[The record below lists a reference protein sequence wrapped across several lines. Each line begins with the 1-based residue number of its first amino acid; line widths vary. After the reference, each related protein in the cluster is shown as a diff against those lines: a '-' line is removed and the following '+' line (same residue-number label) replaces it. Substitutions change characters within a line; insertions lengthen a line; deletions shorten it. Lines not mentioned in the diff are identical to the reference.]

1 MDVPGEGEIRR
12 FLVERLGEHVDPD
25 RPLGEYGLSSR
36 ESVAVAAE
44 LGELLGRELSPTL
57 LWEHPTVN
65 RLARA
70 LAAPGTPVR
79 AAPPAGEP
87 VAVVGVGC
95 RFPGAHGPR
104 AYWELLIE
112 GRDAVGEVPAG
123 RWEAFGTAIAGRREA
138 SGTGAAERWE
148 AFEAAAAGAG
158 RYGGFLDDVAAFDA
172 EFFGIAPGEAAA
184 MDPQQRLLLE
194 TAWEALEHGGIA
206 PRSLAG
212 TRTGVWT
219 GISGNEYAYLTTA
232 DLASVD
238 AWTATGAALGMGANR
253 LSYLLDLRGP
263 SMAVDTACSS
273 SLVATHLA
281 VSSLRAGECDLALAA
296 GVNLL
301 LSPVITLA
309 FDRGGGT
316 APDGRCKAFDASA
329 DGMVRAEG
337 CGVVVLK
344 RLADAIRDGDRVLA
358 LVGATAVNQ
367 DGRSNGLVAPN
378 PEAQE
383 ALLRQVYGDR
393 GPDYIEA
400 HGTGTFL
407 GDPIEARAIAAA
419 IRTPVLLGSAKT
431 NLGHLEAA
439 AGVAGLIKAV
449 LALHHGVIPPSL
461 HFRRPN
467 PHIPWDTLE
476 VVTSPT
482 PWPRADAR
490 AGVSA
495 FGFGGTNAH
504 VALDVYGVQ
513 TDGPPRTTL
522 DGGARTAGSPRGST
536 AKHVFLLTDTT
547 EARVREH
554 ARAMAAWRPDAG
566 LRDVAHTLAR
576 RAGRGRVAAAVVA
589 GDAAELAER
598 LRDPRP
604 VQAAGTGP
612 VWVFGGYRPQP
623 PDLGLYDAEPAYRRT
638 VDAVAPLLAAE
649 AGIDV
654 HDPLPTGVAEIQPIL
669 FTAQLALAET
679 WRAYGFEPAAV
690 IGHSMGEVAA
700 AVVAGGLPLRD
711 AVKVICTRARL
722 LGGLGGGGAMA
733 VVGVDARE
741 VPADL
746 HVAVYSAPGQ
756 CVVTG
761 EPERVAAFAESVAGR
776 GLFARTLT
784 AEGAGHSPQVKPLLP
799 VLREE
804 LAGVAGGKPVV
815 PYYSVVFED
824 PREVPVFE
832 GAYWAAG
839 VRRPVRLMQA
849 VRAAVED
856 GCTLFTEV
864 SPHPVLTGALRDTLP
879 PAAVLTT
886 GDLHTQLATAA
897 TVVAPR
903 TRGRVVDVPH
913 SPWHHVRHWAGGLP
927 PLAPPDSPDSPDG
940 KLVTREWAPAPPR
953 GAGSPRAWLILADEG
968 DARAARL
975 SSLLGPTCTL
985 LTVPRGEA
993 GAALL
998 PGGLGPTLLPGGL
1011 GAALLPGKLGPASS
1025 VLVLPSRELDPAAA
1039 RRVILVVAALVARG
1053 CRVSIGTERAQA
1065 VLEGERPDPG
1075 TAALRGLVR
1084 VLALERPELPA
1095 TLVDFDDLADLA
1107 TELTCGENAARGAGG
1122 EAADDEVAWRGGVRY
1137 AARLRRAPSPPA
1149 RTSVLPVH
1157 TSDPPV
1163 RARARSAGDA
1173 DAVVGAGA
1181 YIVTGGTG
1189 RLGRLVARW
1198 LAGRGATRVV
1208 LNGRSEAAAD
1218 GVAQVVAGDLAL
1230 PRTAERLV
1238 AAATAGGMR
1247 LRGVIHA
1254 AGVLDDRLI
1263 ADLDPGSLER
1273 VWAAKVDGGLRLHEA
1288 TKSLDLDWWVAFS
1301 SAAGMLG
1308 SPGQAAYAAAN
1319 AWLDGLCELRRAD
1332 GLPGVAIA
1340 WGPWAG
1346 TSAGAGLP
1354 AVEPLTA
1361 EEGLEA
1367 LETLIRGGVSAGV
1380 VKVDVRQALTIFPAI
1395 ARIPYFSDMASEASA
1410 RPHGS
1415 SGRADGSSVR
1425 PHGSSG
1431 RADGSSAP
1439 AHGFSGLAHAQ
1450 AGPATPLDPATLTP
1464 EDVFVR
1470 VRERVAAV
1478 LGVVPDGLGSGAV
1491 LTDLGLDSL
1500 AATRLRGTIEHDF
1513 GVTVPTAP
1521 MLTGSTVGT
1530 LAGMVASELGL
1541 AMGAPAVAARD
1552 AAERQVARV
1561 LAGLL
1566 GREPSVTDPV
1576 PPDVL
1581 SEALALLSRE
1591 LGRPVSLPPGTAGGP
1606 GAVSVAE
1613 LAEVVRGLDEAEAR
1627 RGVVRRLNAVTAGR
1641 PLFLAHPAGGT
1652 TGVYALL
1659 ADRLPTTPVRGLERL
1674 DDTLDPLDDPL
1685 GIPERAER
1693 YAVAI
1698 REAGPGPYRLGGWS
1712 FGGILAFEIARRL
1725 GETDVELVAM
1735 IDSGLPEQVPEAA
1748 RREIEARRYADFAAH
1763 LSRTYG
1769 VEVDLDPAE
1778 LLDLAEDARTA
1789 LVRARMAESGA
1800 MEALP
1805 GAVLRHQLTSHADTR
1820 AIERYRPEAP
1830 YRGRVVLYRS
1840 TEPTPWTVRDPRYAH
1855 EGDPAR
1861 GFGPFCTDLEIV
1873 EIPGAHHL
1881 DLLDPPHVEVIAE
1894 HLGGLL

>member
-70 LAAPGTPVR
+70 LATPEPPVR
-79 AAPPAGEP
+79 AAPPPGEP

-104 AYWELLIE
+104 AYWDLLIE
-112 GRDAVGEVPAG
+112 GRCAVGQVPAG
-123 RWEAFGTAIAGRREA
+123 RWEAFGAASATATRH
-138 SGTGAAERWE
+138 
-148 AFEAAAAGAG
+148 
-158 RYGGFLDDVAAFDA
+158 GGFLDDVAGFDA

-296 GVNLL
+296 GVNVL

-344 RLADAIRDGDRVLA
+344 RLTDALRDGDRVLA

-383 ALLRQVYGDR
+383 ALLRHVYGDR

-439 AGVAGLIKAV
+439 AGVAGLIKTV
-449 LALHHGVIPPSL
+449 LAMHHGVIPPSL

-467 PHIPWDTLE
+467 PHVPWDTLK
-476 VVTSPT
+476 VVTEPT
-482 PWPRADAR
+482 AWPRPDAR

-504 VALDVYGVQ
+504 VCLEAYDVGPDVRLDPP
-513 TDGPPRTTL
+513 DAGPDDVRMGAHDIGP
-522 DGGARTAGSPRGST
+522 GGSARPVAT
-536 AKHVFLLTDTT
+536 AKHVFLITDTT
-547 EARVREH
+547 EARVRDH
-554 ARAMAAWRPDAG
+554 ARVLAAWRPEPD

-576 RAGRGRVAAAVVA
+576 RAGRGRAAAAVVA
-589 GDAAELAER
+589 ADPAELADR
-598 LRDPRP
+598 LHRLQVPP
-604 VQAAGTGP
+604 AAQGTDAGP

-623 PDLGLYDAEPAYRRT
+623 PDLGLYDVEPAYRHT
-638 VDAVAPLLAAE
+638 IDTLAPLLAAE

-654 HDPLPTGVAEIQPIL
+654 HDPLPSGVATIQPIL
-669 FTAQLALAET
+669 FAAQLALART

-700 AVVAGGLPLRD
+700 AVVAGGLSLPD

-733 VVGVDARE
+733 VVAVDAHE

-746 HVAVYSAPGQ
+746 HVAVYAAPGQ

-761 EPERVAAFAESVAGR
+761 EPERVAAFAASVAER

-815 PYYSVVFED
+815 PYYSVIFED
-824 PREVPVFE
+824 PREAPVFE
-832 GAYWAAG
+832 AAYWAAG

-849 VRAAVED
+849 VRAATED
-856 GCTLFTEV
+856 GYTLFTEL

-879 PAAVLTT
+879 PAATLTT
-886 GDLHTQLATAA
+886 GDLSTQLATAA
-897 TVVAPR
+897 TRVAPR
-903 TRGRVVDVPH
+903 TSGRVVDVPH
-913 SPWHHVRHWAGGLP
+913 PPWRHVRHWAGPVP
-927 PLAPPDSPDSPDG
+927 PSRPAGPDG
-940 KLVTREWAPAPPR
+940 RLVVRDWVPEPPR
-953 GAGSPRAWLILADEG
+953 EAGPSRAWLILADEG

-975 SSLLGPTCTL
+975 HALLGPAATL
-985 LTVPRGEA
+985 LVLPATSPGPA
-993 GAALL
+993 PL
-998 PGGLGPTLLPGGL
+998 PGG
-1011 GAALLPGKLGPASS
+1011 LGPASS
-1025 VLVLPSRELDPAAA
+1025 VLVLPPRGLDPAGA
-1039 RRVILVVAALVARG
+1039 RRVILNVAALAARG
-1053 CRVSIGTERAQA
+1053 CRVTIGTERAQA
-1065 VLEGERPDPG
+1065 VLEGDRPDPG
-1075 TAALRGLVR
+1075 PAALRGLVR
-1084 VLALERPELPA
+1084 VLALERPELHA
-1095 TLVDFDDLADLA
+1095 MLVDFDDLADLA
-1107 TELTCGENAARGAGG
+1107 TELTADPG
-1122 EAADDEVAWRGGVRY
+1122 DDEVAWRDGMRH
-1137 AARLRRAPSPPA
+1137 AARLRPAAVPPA
-1149 RTSVLPVH
+1149 RQDPV
-1157 TSDPPV
+1157 
-1163 RARARSAGDA
+1163 AGP
-1173 DAVVGAGA
+1173 GA

-1189 RLGRLVARW
+1189 RLGRLAARW
-1198 LAGRGATRVV
+1198 LAERGASRVV
-1208 LNGRSEAAAD
+1208 LNGRTPAPAKGITE
-1218 GVAQVVAGDLAL
+1218 VVTGDLAQ
-1230 PRTAERLV
+1230 PGTAERLV

-1254 AGVLDDRLI
+1254 AGVLDDRLA
-1263 ADLDPGSLER
+1263 ADLDAGSLER

-1288 TKSLDLDWWVAFS
+1288 TKALDLDWWVAFS
-1301 SAAGMLG
+1301 SAAGLLG

-1319 AWLDGLCELRRAD
+1319 AWLDGLCELRRAE
-1332 GLPGVAIA
+1332 GLPGIAIA

-1346 TSAGAGLP
+1346 TSAAAALP
-1354 AVEPLTA
+1354 AVAPLTA

-1367 LETLIRGGVSAGV
+1367 LEVLIRGGMSAGV
-1380 VKVDVRQALTIFPAI
+1380 IKVDVREAVTIFPAI
-1395 ARIPYFSDMASEASA
+1395 AHIPYFTAVTTEPTS
-1410 RPHGS
+1410 PTGGS
-1415 SGRADGSSVR
+1415 T
-1425 PHGSSG
+1425 
-1431 RADGSSAP
+1431 
-1439 AHGFSGLAHAQ
+1439 GLAEGASGPAGRFGGTAGVRGGTV
-1450 AGPATPLDPATLTP
+1450 AGPEPGGPLDPAALTP
-1464 EDVFVR
+1464 EDVLVR
-1470 VRERVAAV
+1470 VKERVAVV
-1478 LGVVPDGLGSGAV
+1478 LGIGADGLDEGAA

-1513 GVTVPTAP
+1513 GVAVPTTL
-1521 MLTGSTVGT
+1521 MLTGGTVSV
-1530 LAGMVASELGL
+1530 LAGTVAAELGL
-1541 AMGAPAVAARD
+1541 TADVPAAAGLADVPTVAAGLGLAADMPAVAAVLGSAAGAPAVAARD
-1552 AAERQVARV
+1552 AAERQVVRV

-1581 SEALALLSRE
+1581 PEACAVLSRE
-1591 LGRPVSLPPGTAGGP
+1591 LGKPVQLGAADPGVATGISEAHRR
-1606 GAVSVAE
+1606 VVRVAE
-1613 LAEVVRGLDEAEAR
+1613 LAELVRGLEEAEAE
-1627 RGVVRRLNAVTAGR
+1627 RGVVRRLNAGAAGR
-1641 PLFLAHPAGGT
+1641 PLYLAHPAGGT

-1659 ADRLPTTPVRGLERL
+1659 ADRLPATPVRGLERL
-1674 DDTLDPLDDPL
+1674 DGAL
-1685 GIPERAER
+1685 GVPERAER
-1693 YAVAI
+1693 YAEVI
-1698 REAGPGPYRLGGWS
+1698 KEAGLGPYRLGGWS

-1725 GETDVELVAM
+1725 GEADVELVAM
-1735 IDSGLPEQVPEAA
+1735 IDSGLPDQVPEEE

-1763 LSRTYG
+1763 LRRTYG
-1769 VEVDLDPAE
+1769 VDVRLDPAE
-1778 LLDLAEDARTA
+1778 LRDLTEEQRAA
-1789 LVRARMAESGA
+1789 LVRARMAGSGA
-1800 MEALP
+1800 LEALP
-1805 GAVLRHQLTSHADTR
+1805 GAVLRHQLTSHEDTR
-1820 AIERYRPEAP
+1820 AIERYRPGSP
-1830 YRGRVVLYRS
+1830 YHGRVVLYRS
-1840 TEPTPWTVRDPRYAH
+1840 TEPTPWTVRDSRYAH
-1855 EGDPAR
+1855 EDDPAR
-1861 GFGPFCTDLEIV
+1861 GFGPYCPRLEIV
-1873 EIPGAHHL
+1873 EIPGSHHL
-1881 DLLDPPHVEVIAE
+1881 DLLDPPHVEMIAE